1 MIQQLYSLV
10 FTQMSWSF
18 GLNKNLHMKIYSSFI
33 HNCQNLE
40 AARISFVGK
49 WINKLWYI
57 QMMEYYSAL
66 KEK

>member
-1 MIQQLYSLV
+1 
-10 FTQMSWSF
+10 
-18 GLNKNLHMKIYSSFI
+18 MKIYSSFI